1 MGGQNLNTQTG
12 GVKPMSIAGR
22 VVSERERLTGMNA
35 AERAWR
41 KKWLHDQV
49 LHPNEPQYVLAE
61 RKEML
66 NPIRRLY
73 RAPLDFI
80 FEKGVAKFTVSSLN
94 KLAFLYSIK
103 FIQAVIIEVTY

>member
-1 MGGQNLNTQTG
+1 MGGGTNLNTQTG
-12 GVKPMSIAGR
+12 GVKPMNIAGR
-22 VVSERERLTGMNA
+22 VVSERERLNGMTA

-49 LHPNEPQYVLAE
+49 LHPNEPQYVLTE

-66 NPIRRLY
+66 NPIRRFY

-80 FEKGVAKFTVSSLN
+80 FEKGVAKLTVSCLNNLSLSN
-94 KLAFLYSIK
+94 
-103 FIQAVIIEVTY
+103 